1 MQKRIQNLIAA
12 MLLTLLLCGM
22 LSTADQEQTTVEV
35 SPNSFTIEEGQL
47 FTVSIIVDPHETID
61 TFGADYIKWDPGMAK
76 LNGKPER
83 GDLFEDATIWINGKE
98 IDNVNGTLQYTAW
111 GSTIPTDKSGTFIH
125 LNFTALKDGTFNI
138 HLVPEETVAAAAGK
152 EVVSTILNNPDEPKT
167 QPIDKE
173 DSGNKGSVAPVELIV
188 IGVAGVISVIIGVF
202 ILFFRNGGKEKAIQK
217 EKKEQQNS
225 TQSNDERRDENP
237 IQTNEDQ
244 SKKSTVIKFQ
254 KS

>member
-1 MQKRIQNLIAA
+1 MLI
-12 MLLTLLLCGM
+12 TLLLCGAIGM
-22 LSTADQEQTTVEV
+22 ADQEQTTVEV
-35 SPNSFTIEEGQL
+35 SPNSFTIEEGQV

-61 TFGADYIKWDPGMAK
+61 TFGADYIKWDPSMAE

-111 GSTIPTDKSGTFIH
+111 GSTIPTEESGTFIH
-125 LNFTALKDGTFNI
+125 LNFTALKDGIFDL

-152 EVVSTILNNPDEPKT
+152 EITSTILNNPDEPKT
-167 QPIDKE
+167 QLDKE
-173 DSGNKGSVAPVELIV
+173 DSGNKGEATPIELIL
-188 IGVAGVISVIIGVF
+188 IGVGGVISIIIGAF
-202 ILFFRNGGKEKAIQK
+202 IIFLRKSGKERTIQK
-217 EKKEQQNS
+217 EKKEQQKS
-225 TQSNDERRDENP
+225 TPSNEEGNDDP
-237 IQTNEDQ
+237 IQTNENQ